1 LRPPGVFL
9 RFIQSLQ
16 SLPGIGKK
24 SAERIAFHILTKPTT
39 GEKILLS
46 LEKVLSEIRFCSK
59 CGNITVENLCHI
71 CSSHGRD
78 SSTIC
83 VVEKPMDVFAIER
96 SNSYEG
102 LYHVLGG
109 LLSPLDNTYPEDIN
123 IASLIKRVKTEGI
136 SEVIIATN
144 PTTEGEATALYIE
157 ENLKDSGVKI
167 TRIARGIPFGTDIDF
182 ADDLTLTRALEDRQ
196 EFKE

>member
-1 LRPPGVFL
+1 LKPPGSFL

-16 SLPGIGKK
+16 SLPGIGRK

-39 GEKILLS
+39 GEKILHS
-46 LEKVLSEIRFCSK
+46 LEKVLSEIRFCRK
-59 CGNITVENLCHI
+59 CGNITIENLCHI
-71 CSSHGRD
+71 CTSPERD
-78 SSTIC
+78 QTTIC

-96 SNSYEG
+96 SHSYRG

-109 LLSPLDNTYPEDIN
+109 LLSPLDNSYPEDIN
-123 IASLIKRVKTEGI
+123 VDSLIKRVQTEGI
-136 SEVIIATN
+136 KEIIIATN

-157 ENLKDSGVKI
+157 ENLKNSGARI

>member
-1 LRPPGVFL
+1 LKPPGAFL

-24 SAERIAFHILTKPTT
+24 SAERIAFHILTKPGT
-39 GEKILLS
+39 GEKILHS
-46 LEKVLSEIRFCSK
+46 LEKVLSEIKFCSK

-71 CSSHGRD
+71 CASPQRD
-78 SSTIC
+78 SSILC

-96 SNSYEG
+96 SNSFNG

-109 LLSPLDNTYPEDIN
+109 LLSPLDNTYPADIN
-123 IASLIKRVKTEGI
+123 IDSLIKRVKTEEI

-157 ENLKDSGVKI
+157 ENLKDSGAKI

-182 ADDLTLTRALEDRQ
+182 ADDLTLMRALEDRQ
-196 EFKE
+196 EFKD

>member
-1 LRPPGVFL
+1 MKPPGSFL

-24 SAERIAFHILTKPTT
+24 SAERIAFHILTKPNI
-39 GEKILLS
+39 GQKILHS
-46 LEKVLSEIRFCSK
+46 LEKVLSEIKFCSK
-59 CGNITVENLCHI
+59 CGNITVENICHI
-71 CSSHGRD
+71 CASTERD
-78 SSTIC
+78 QSTVC

-96 SNSYEG
+96 SNSFKG

-109 LLSPLDNTYPEDIN
+109 LISPLDDTYPEDIN
-123 IASLIKRVKTEGI
+123 IASLTKRIQAEGI
-136 SEVIIATN
+136 KEIIIATN

>member
-1 LRPPGVFL
+1 LRPPGSFL

-24 SAERIAFHILTKPTT
+24 SAERIAFHILSRPST
-39 GEKILLS
+39 GKKILRS
-46 LEKVLSEIRFCSK
+46 LEEILSEIKFCCK
-59 CGNITVENLCHI
+59 CGNITVEDLCHI
-71 CSSHGRD
+71 CSSHQRD
-78 SSTIC
+78 RTIIC

-96 SNSYEG
+96 SNSFSG
-102 LYHVLGG
+102 IYHVLGG

-123 IASLIKRVKTEGI
+123 IESLVRRVKEEEI
-136 SEVIIATN
+136 KEIIIATN

-157 ENLKDSGVKI
+157 ENLKNSGVRI

-182 ADDLTLTRALEDRQ
+182 ADDLTLGRALADRQ

>member
-1 LRPPGVFL
+1 LKPPSAFI
-9 RFIQSLQ
+9 RFTQSLQ

-24 SAERIAFHILTKPTT
+24 SAERIAFHILTKPGV
-39 GEKILLS
+39 GEKILHS
-46 LEKVLSEIRFCSK
+46 LERIISEIKFCSN

-71 CSSHGRD
+71 CASPERD
-78 SSTIC
+78 RSIIC

-96 SNSYEG
+96 SNSFKG
-102 LYHVLGG
+102 LYHVLGD
-109 LLSPLDNTYPEDIN
+109 LLSPLDNVGPENIN
-123 IASLIKRVKTEGI
+123 IASLVKRIKAEGI
-136 SEVIIATN
+136 KEVIIATN

-157 ENLKDSGVKI
+157 ENLKDSGVRI

>member
-1 LRPPGVFL
+1 MKPPGSFL

-24 SAERIAFHILTKPTT
+24 SAERMAFHILTKPTT
-39 GEKILLS
+39 GEKILHS

-59 CGNITVENLCHI
+59 CGNITVEELCHI
-71 CSSHGRD
+71 CISPERD
-78 SSTIC
+78 QTTIC

-96 SNSYEG
+96 SHSFMG

-123 IASLIKRVKTEGI
+123 VDSLIRRIETEGI
-136 SEVIIATN
+136 KEIIIATN

-157 ENLKDSGVKI
+157 ENLKNSGVRI

>member
-1 LRPPGVFL
+1 MKPPGSFL

-24 SAERIAFHILTKPTT
+24 SAERIAFHVLTKPST
-39 GEKILLS
+39 GNKILHS
-46 LEKVLSEIRFCSK
+46 LEKVLSEIKFCSK

-71 CSSHGRD
+71 CASHGRD
-78 SSTIC
+78 RTTLC

-96 SNSYEG
+96 SNSFNG

-109 LLSPLDNTYPEDIN
+109 VLSPLDNTYPEDIN
-123 IASLIKRVKTEGI
+123 TDSLIKRVAEEGI
-136 SEVIIATN
+136 KEVTIATN

-157 ENLKDSGVKI
+157 ESLKDSGVKI

>member
-1 LRPPGVFL
+1 MKAPGAFL
-9 RFIQSLQ
+9 RFVQSLQ

-24 SAERIAFHILTKPTT
+24 SAERIAFHILTKPTV
-39 GEKILLS
+39 GEKILQS
-46 LEKVLSEIRFCSK
+46 LEKVTKEIKFCSK
-59 CGNITVENLCHI
+59 CGNITVESI
-71 CSSHGRD
+71 CNICTSPERD
-78 SSTIC
+78 STILC

-96 SNSYEG
+96 SNSFKG

-123 IASLIKRVKTEGI
+123 ISSLLKRVDEEKI
-136 SEVIIATN
+136 REVIIATN

-157 ENLKDSGVKI
+157 ENLKDTGVKI

>member
-1 LRPPGVFL
+1 LKPPGVFL

-39 GEKILLS
+39 GEKILHS
-46 LEKVLSEIRFCSK
+46 LEKVLSEIKFCSK

-78 SSTIC
+78 ASTIC

-96 SNSYEG
+96 SNSFNG

-123 IASLIKRVKTEGI
+123 IDSLIERVRTEGI

>member
-1 LRPPGVFL
+1 LKPPGSFL

-39 GEKILLS
+39 GEKILHT
-46 LEKVLSEIRFCSK
+46 LEKVLSEIKFCSK
-59 CGNITVENLCHI
+59 CGNITIEELCHI
-71 CSSHGRD
+71 CTSPERD
-78 SSTIC
+78 QTTIC

-96 SNSYEG
+96 SHSYRG

-109 LLSPLDNTYPEDIN
+109 LLSPLDNSYPEDIN
-123 IASLIKRVKTEGI
+123 VDSLIKRVQTEGI
-136 SEVIIATN
+136 KEIIIATN

-157 ENLKDSGVKI
+157 ENLKNSGVRI

>member
-1 LRPPGVFL
+1 LKPPSAFI
-9 RFIQSLQ
+9 RFTQSLQ

-24 SAERIAFHILTKPTT
+24 SAERIAFHILTKPGV
-39 GEKILLS
+39 GEKILHS
-46 LEKVLSEIRFCSK
+46 LERIISEIKFCSN

-71 CSSHGRD
+71 CASNERD
-78 SSTIC
+78 RTTLC

-96 SNSYEG
+96 SNSFKG

-109 LLSPLDNTYPEDIN
+109 LLSPLDNVGPENIN
-123 IASLIKRVKTEGI
+123 TASLVTRVKTEGI
-136 SEVIIATN
+136 KEVIIATN

-157 ENLKDSGVKI
+157 ESLKDSGVRI

-182 ADDLTLTRALEDRQ
+182 ADDLTLTRAMEDR
-196 EFKE
+196 KDYKG

>member
-1 LRPPGVFL
+1 LKPPSAFI
-9 RFIQSLQ
+9 RFTQSLQ

-24 SAERIAFHILTKPTT
+24 SAERIAFHILTKPGV
-39 GEKILLS
+39 GEKILHS
-46 LEKVLSEIRFCSK
+46 LERIISEIKFCSN

-71 CSSHGRD
+71 CASNERD
-78 SSTIC
+78 RTTLC

-96 SNSYEG
+96 SNSFNG

-109 LLSPLDNTYPEDIN
+109 LLSPLDNVGPENIN
-123 IASLIKRVKTEGI
+123 TASLVIRVRTEGI
-136 SEVIIATN
+136 KEVIIATN

-157 ENLKDSGVKI
+157 ESLKDSGARI

-182 ADDLTLTRALEDRQ
+182 ADDLTLTRAMEDRKD
-196 EFKE
+196 FKG

>member
-1 LRPPGVFL
+1 MKPPGAFL

-24 SAERIAFHILTKPTT
+24 SAERIAFHILTKPGT
-39 GEKILLS
+39 GEKILHS
-46 LEKVLSEIRFCSK
+46 LEKVLSEIKFCSK

-71 CSSHGRD
+71 CASPQRD
-78 SSTIC
+78 SSILC

-96 SNSYEG
+96 SNSFNG

-123 IASLIKRVKTEGI
+123 IDSLIKRVKTEEI

-157 ENLKDSGVKI
+157 ENLKDSGAKI

-182 ADDLTLTRALEDRQ
+182 ADDLTLMRALEDRQ

>member
-1 LRPPGVFL
+1 LKPPGSFL

-39 GEKILLS
+39 GEKILHT
-46 LEKVLSEIRFCSK
+46 LEKVLSEIKFCSK
-59 CGNITVENLCHI
+59 CGNITIEELCHI
-71 CSSHGRD
+71 CTSPERD
-78 SSTIC
+78 QTTIC

-96 SNSYEG
+96 SHSYRG

-109 LLSPLDNTYPEDIN
+109 LLSPLDNSYPEDIN
-123 IASLIKRVKTEGI
+123 VDSLIKRVQTEGI
-136 SEVIIATN
+136 KEIIIATN

-157 ENLKDSGVKI
+157 ENLKNSGARI

>member
-1 LRPPGVFL
+1 LKPPGSFL

-24 SAERIAFHILTKPTT
+24 SAERIAFHILSKPTT
-39 GEKILLS
+39 GEKILHS
-46 LEKVLSEIRFCSK
+46 LEKVLSEIRFCSR
-59 CGNITVENLCHI
+59 CGNISVEELCNI
-71 CSSHGRD
+71 CASPERD
-78 SSTIC
+78 QTTIC

-96 SNSYEG
+96 SHSYTG

-109 LLSPLDNTYPEDIN
+109 LLSPLDNIYPENIN
-123 IASLIKRVKTEGI
+123 IDSLIKRVNTEGTKEI
-136 SEVIIATN
+136 IIATN

-157 ENLKDSGVKI
+157 ENLKNSGVKI

>member
-1 LRPPGVFL
+1 
-9 RFIQSLQ
+9 
-16 SLPGIGKK
+16 
-24 SAERIAFHILTKPTT
+24 
-39 GEKILLS
+39 
-46 LEKVLSEIRFCSK
+46 
-59 CGNITVENLCHI
+59 
-71 CSSHGRD
+71 
-78 SSTIC
+78 
-83 VVEKPMDVFAIER
+83 MDVFAIER

-123 IASLIKRVKTEGI
+123 IDSLIKRVKTEGI

-182 ADDLTLTRALEDRQ
+182 ADDLTLMRALEDRQ
-196 EFKE
+196 EFKD

>member
-1 LRPPGVFL
+1 LKPPGSFL

-16 SLPGIGKK
+16 TLPGIGKK
-24 SAERIAFHILTKPTT
+24 SAERIAFHILSKPGT
-39 GEKILLS
+39 GEKIKHS
-46 LEKVLSEIRFCSK
+46 LEKVLSEIKFCSK
-59 CGNITVENLCHI
+59 CGNITVEDICHI
-71 CSSHGRD
+71 CASPQRD
-78 SSTIC
+78 RSTIC

-96 SNSYEG
+96 SNSFNG
-102 LYHVLGG
+102 FYHVLGG

-136 SEVIIATN
+136 KEIIIATN

-157 ENLKDSGVKI
+157 ENLKDTGVKI

-182 ADDLTLTRALEDRQ
+182 ADDLTLMRALEDRQ

>member
-1 LRPPGVFL
+1 
-9 RFIQSLQ
+9 
-16 SLPGIGKK
+16 
-24 SAERIAFHILTKPTT
+24 
-39 GEKILLS
+39 
-46 LEKVLSEIRFCSK
+46 
-59 CGNITVENLCHI
+59 
-71 CSSHGRD
+71 
-78 SSTIC
+78 
-83 VVEKPMDVFAIER
+83 MDVFAIER
-96 SNSYEG
+96 SNSFKG

-136 SEVIIATN
+136 REVIIATN

-157 ENLKDSGVKI
+157 ENLKDGSAKI
-167 TRIARGIPFGTDIDF
+167 TRIARGIPFGTDLDF

>member
-1 LRPPGVFL
+1 MKAPSAFL
-9 RFIQSLQ
+9 RFVQSLQ

-24 SAERIAFHILTKPTT
+24 SAERIAFHILTKPTS
-39 GEKILLS
+39 GEKILQS
-46 LEKVLSEIRFCSK
+46 LEKVIKEIKFCSK
-59 CGNITVENLCHI
+59 CGNITVESI
-71 CSSHGRD
+71 CNICTSPERD
-78 SSTIC
+78 STILC

-96 SNSYEG
+96 SNSFKG

-109 LLSPLDNTYPEDIN
+109 LLSPLDNIYPEDIN
-123 IASLIKRVKTEGI
+123 IDSLIKRVNVENIKEI
-136 SEVIIATN
+136 IIATN

-157 ENLKDSGVKI
+157 ENLKDIGVRI

-182 ADDLTLTRALEDRQ
+182 ADDLTLMRALEDRQ

>member
-1 LRPPGVFL
+1 LKPPGSFL

-24 SAERIAFHILTKPTT
+24 SAERIAFRILAKPTI
-39 GEKILLS
+39 GKKILHS
-46 LEKVLSEIRFCSK
+46 LEKVLSEIKFCSK
-59 CGNITVENLCHI
+59 CGNITVGDLCDI
-71 CSSHGRD
+71 CTSPERD
-78 SSTIC
+78 QTTIC

-96 SNSYEG
+96 SNSYTG

-109 LLSPLDNTYPEDIN
+109 LLSPLDNIYPEDIN
-123 IASLIKRVKTEGI
+123 VDSLIRRVKDEGI
-136 SEVIIATN
+136 KEIIIATN

-157 ENLKDSGVKI
+157 EHLKDSGVRI

-182 ADDLTLTRALEDRQ
+182 ADDLTLGRALTDRQ

>member
-1 LRPPGVFL
+1 MKPPSAFI
-9 RFIQSLQ
+9 RFTQSLQ

-24 SAERIAFHILTKPTT
+24 SAERIAFHILTKPGL
-39 GEKILLS
+39 GEKILHS
-46 LEKVLSEIRFCSK
+46 LERIISEIKFCSN

-71 CSSHGRD
+71 CASTERD
-78 SSTIC
+78 RATIC

-96 SNSYEG
+96 SNSFKG
-102 LYHVLGG
+102 LYHVLGD
-109 LLSPLDNTYPEDIN
+109 LLSPLDNVGPENIN
-123 IASLIKRVKTEGI
+123 IASLVTKVKTEGI
-136 SEVIIATN
+136 KEVIIATN

-157 ENLKDSGVKI
+157 ESLKDFGVRI

>member
-1 LRPPGVFL
+1 MKPPGSFL

-39 GEKILLS
+39 GEKILHT
-46 LEKVLSEIRFCSK
+46 LEKVLSEIKFCSK
-59 CGNITVENLCHI
+59 CGNITIEELCHI
-71 CSSHGRD
+71 CTSPERD
-78 SSTIC
+78 QTTIC

-96 SNSYEG
+96 SHSYRG

-109 LLSPLDNTYPEDIN
+109 LLSPLDNSYPEDIN
-123 IASLIKRVKTEGI
+123 VDSLIKRVQTEGI
-136 SEVIIATN
+136 KEIIIATN

-157 ENLKDSGVKI
+157 ENLKNSGVRI

>member
-1 LRPPGVFL
+1 MKPPGVFL

-39 GEKILLS
+39 GEKILHS
-46 LEKVLSEIRFCSK
+46 LEKVLSEIKFCSK
-59 CGNITVENLCHI
+59 CGNITVENLCYI
-71 CSSHGRD
+71 CASTQRD

-96 SNSYEG
+96 SNSFNG

-109 LLSPLDNTYPEDIN
+109 LLSPLDNTYPEDIK
-123 IASLIKRVKTEGI
+123 IDSLIKRVKTEEI

-196 EFKE
+196 EFKD

>member
-1 LRPPGVFL
+1 LKPPGSFL

-24 SAERIAFHILTKPTT
+24 SAERIAFHILSKPGI
-39 GEKILLS
+39 GEKIQHS
-46 LEKVLSEIRFCSK
+46 LEKVLSEIKFCIK
-59 CGNITVENLCHI
+59 CGNITVEDICHI
-71 CSSHGRD
+71 CASPQRD
-78 SSTIC
+78 QSTIC

-96 SNSYEG
+96 SNSFKG
-102 LYHVLGG
+102 FYHVLGG
-109 LLSPLDNTYPEDIN
+109 LLSPLDNSYPEDIN
-123 IASLIKRVKTEGI
+123 ISSLIKRVKTEEI
-136 SEVIIATN
+136 KEIIIATN

-157 ENLKDSGVKI
+157 ENLKNTGVKI

-182 ADDLTLTRALEDRQ
+182 ADDLTLSRALEDRQ

>member
-1 LRPPGVFL
+1 MKPPGSFL

-39 GEKILLS
+39 GEKILSS
-46 LEKVLSEIRFCSK
+46 LEKILSEIRFCSK
-59 CGNITVENLCHI
+59 CGNITVEELCHI
-71 CSSHGRD
+71 CTSPERD
-78 SSTIC
+78 QTTIC

-96 SNSYEG
+96 SHSFTG

-109 LLSPLDNTYPEDIN
+109 LLSPLDNTYPEDIKVD
-123 IASLIKRVKTEGI
+123 SLIKRVQTEGI
-136 SEVIIATN
+136 KEIIIATN

-157 ENLKDSGVKI
+157 ENLKNSGVRI

>member
-1 LRPPGVFL
+1 LKPPGVFL

-39 GEKILLS
+39 GEKILHS
-46 LEKVLSEIRFCSK
+46 LEKVLSEIKFCSK
-59 CGNITVENLCHI
+59 CGNITVENLCYI
-71 CSSHGRD
+71 CASTQRD

-96 SNSYEG
+96 SNSFNG

-109 LLSPLDNTYPEDIN
+109 LLSPLDNTYPEDIK
-123 IASLIKRVKTEGI
+123 IDSLIKRVKTEEI

-196 EFKE
+196 EFKD

>member
-1 LRPPGVFL
+1 LKPPGSFL

-24 SAERIAFHILTKPTT
+24 SAERIAFHILTKPIT
-39 GEKILLS
+39 GEKILHS

-59 CGNITVENLCHI
+59 CGNITVEELCHI
-71 CSSHGRD
+71 CASPERD
-78 SSTIC
+78 QTTIC
-83 VVEKPMDVFAIER
+83 VVEKPMDVYAIER
-96 SNSYEG
+96 SHSFTG

-123 IASLIKRVKTEGI
+123 VDSLIRRVQTEGI
-136 SEVIIATN
+136 KEIIIATN

-157 ENLKDSGVKI
+157 ENLKNSGVRI

-196 EFKE
+196 EFKD